1 MMSLKWQNGAT
12 LLIIGIGNINAT
24 EIEDSVAQTG
34 EIYYSEGDGYS
45 MKSSYQKIYQIEK
58 ELCFLEFEES
68 TGPAVDDPMDIQV
81 GYHSE

>member
-45 MKSSYQKIYQIEK
+45 MKSSYQKIY
-58 ELCFLEFEES
+58 
-68 TGPAVDDPMDIQV
+68 
-81 GYHSE
+81 